1 MANFFFELY
10 LYDYNE
16 DLIDVP
22 ILIENV
28 PSDSG
33 GYPNTEPDKKQWIL
47 VRRFFIYDT
56 VSGIPQNEYPDGKP
70 VIVRYPK
77 MMTLEVSLDM
87 NNDEMIHV
95 PYLMV

>member
-33 GYPNTEPDKKQWIL
+33 GYPNTEPDK
-47 VRRFFIYDT
+47 
-56 VSGIPQNEYPDGKP
+56 N
-70 VIVRYPK
+70 
-77 MMTLEVSLDM
+77 
-87 NNDEMIHV
+87 
-95 PYLMV
+95 

>member
-10 LYDYNE
+10 LYDYND

-33 GYPNTEPDKKQWIL
+33 GYPNTEPNKNLWIL

-56 VSGIPQNEYPDGKP
+56 VSGIP
-70 VIVRYPK
+70 
-77 MMTLEVSLDM
+77 
-87 NNDEMIHV
+87 
-95 PYLMV
+95 